1 MKRLFKPFVMVL
13 ALALLFEEWLWDSL
27 KAQVHRLSRLPAV
40 KRLET
45 LLGRLPPWASLLV
58 MALPG
63 LLLLPF
69 KLAGL
74 WALSNGH
81 PILGMGI
88 FVLAKLAGTALAAY
102 LFDLVRDNA
111 RKMAWF
117 ERIYTFVM
125 AVIARAKLWLVAQ
138 PAYLNAK
145 SLALRWKT
153 AARAWMSAAK
163 GRGTWGRRVAA
174 AKAAWRNKA

>member
-1 MKRLFKPFVMVL
+1 MKRLLKPFVMVL
-13 ALALLFEEWLWDSL
+13 ALALLFEEWLWDAL
-27 KAQVHRLSRLPAV
+27 KKQVHRLSKLPAV
-40 KRLET
+40 QSMER

-81 PILGMGI
+81 PVLGMGI

-102 LFDLVRDNA
+102 LFDLVRENA

-117 ERIYTFVM
+117 DRIYLFVM
-125 AVIARAKLWLVAQ
+125 SVIARAKAWLAAQ
-138 PAYLNAK
+138 PAYQAAK
-145 SLALRWKT
+145 TTAQRWK
-153 AARAWMSAAK
+153 AI
-163 GRGTWGRRVAA
+163 GRGWISSAKKRTPWSRRMAA
-174 AKAAWRNKA
+174 AKAAWRSKT